1 MSDLQKTVTIVLA
14 SLALIAIVYLIMAY
28 NDGSTNNL
36 NTMPHLRMP
45 NIDLPDINLPDI
57 DLPNIKMPNIEMP
70 DLQVPKVKMSIET
83 FEDYED
89 FEDNEDK
96 EYFEDYEDK
105 EDFINQQA
113 PSDSVSVGSGSM
125 NRSNRKQNVDA
136 SESIQYIEQ
145 PQGLMKQS
153 GTGSQMNQLPSEC
166 YPKDVLSSAD
176 LLPRDANSLWAQ
188 VSPSGQGSLAD
199 QNFLTSGFHIGIN
212 TVGQTLRNA
221 NRQLR
226 SEPLN
231 PQVKVSPWQQTTIE
245 PDINRRPLEIEGNL

>member
-1 MSDLQKTVTIVLA
+1 MSNLQKTVTIVLA
-14 SLALIAIVYLIMAY
+14 VLAILAIGYLIMSY
-28 NDGSTNNL
+28 NSGST
-36 NTMPHLRMP
+36 MPTQSQMMQP
-45 NIDLPDINLPDI
+45 
-57 DLPNIKMPNIEMP
+57 MMMGVEG
-70 DLQVPKVKMSIET
+70 
-83 FEDYED
+83 FESS
-89 FEDNEDK
+89 
-96 EYFEDYEDK
+96 
-105 EDFINQQA
+105 A
-113 PSDSVSVGSGSM
+113 PADQVSVGSGAMPTMMSQRFV
-125 NRSNRKQNVDA
+125 NA
-136 SESIQYIEQ
+136 SESIEDVEQ
-145 PQGLMKQS
+145 PQNLMQPDNS
-153 GTGSQMNQLPSEC
+153 TQMNQLPSEC

>member
-1 MSDLQKTVTIVLA
+1 MSLQKIVTIVLA
-14 SLALIAIVYLIMAY
+14 VLAIGAIIYLIMSY
-28 NDGSTNNL
+28 NSGSTMPT
-36 NTMPHLRMP
+36 NTQMAPM
-45 NIDLPDINLPDI
+45 
-57 DLPNIKMPNIEMP
+57 MMGG
-70 DLQVPKVKMSIET
+70 
-83 FEDYED
+83 YEHFANGSPAD
-89 FEDNEDK
+89 
-96 EYFEDYEDK
+96 
-105 EDFINQQA
+105 A
-113 PSDSVSVGSGSM
+113 TSVGSGQTPTYAM
-125 NRSNRKQNVDA
+125 NNGQEVDA
-136 SESIQYIEQ
+136 SESIQFIEQ
-145 PQGLMKQS
+145 PQGLMQTE
-153 GTGSQMNQLPSEC
+153 GTQMNQLPSEC

>member
-1 MSDLQKTVTIVLA
+1 MSNLQKIITIVLA
-14 SLALIAIVYLIMAY
+14 VLALLAIGYLIMSY
-28 NDGSTNNL
+28 NSGSTMHSQNQ
-36 NTMPHLRMP
+36 MPPMMMGVEHF
-45 NIDLPDINLPDI
+45 
-57 DLPNIKMPNIEMP
+57 
-70 DLQVPKVKMSIET
+70 Q
-83 FEDYED
+83 
-89 FEDNEDK
+89 NE
-96 EYFEDYEDK
+96 
-105 EDFINQQA
+105 A
-113 PSDSVSVGSGSM
+113 PSDYASVSSGI
-125 NRSNRKQNVDA
+125 NA
-136 SESIQYIEQ
+136 SESIESIEQ
-145 PQGLMKQS
+145 PQNIMQS
-153 GTGSQMNQLPSEC
+153 TESTGSQMNQLPSEC

-245 PDINRRPLEIEGNL
+245 PDINRRPLEIQGEL

>member
-1 MSDLQKTVTIVLA
+1 MSSIQKTVTIILA
-14 SLALIAIVYLIMAY
+14 SLALIAIGYLIMSY
-28 NDGSTNNL
+28 NDGSTSNL
-36 NTMPHLRMP
+36 PPMQMPPMHMPHMQM
-45 NIDLPDINLPDI
+45 N
-57 DLPNIKMPNIEMP
+57 
-70 DLQVPKVKMSIET
+70 
-83 FEDYED
+83 YEG
-89 FEDNEDK
+89 FAGEGSP
-96 EYFEDYEDK
+96 
-105 EDFINQQA
+105 A
-113 PSDSVSVGSGSM
+113 GSVSVGSGAMPSM
-125 NRSNRKQNVDA
+125 QSQGNISA
-136 SESIQYIEQ
+136 SESIEYIEQ
-145 PQGLMKQS
+145 PQGLTQQD
-153 GTGSQMNQLPSEC
+153 TGSQMNQLPSEC